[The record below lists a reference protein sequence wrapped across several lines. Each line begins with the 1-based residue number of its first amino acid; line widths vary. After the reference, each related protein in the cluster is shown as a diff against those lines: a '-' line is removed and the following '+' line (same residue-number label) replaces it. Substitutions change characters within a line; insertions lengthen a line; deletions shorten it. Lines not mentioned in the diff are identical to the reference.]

1 MVNIARWTMAH
12 RRTVVVAWIVAVVGI
27 FAVSGAVGKKTAS
40 SFTLPGTGS
49 QQAVDLLQSKFPAQA
64 GDADQIVFQ
73 ARNGTLTSGADRSSI
88 EAMLAR
94 VARLPHVTSV
104 VSPYAAGQQAISR
117 DGTIGFATVNFDE
130 RANALPVAAVNRVIS
145 TAQSA
150 RSATLDVQL
159 GGQAI
164 EQAQQASLGFAT
176 IVGIAAAIVIL
187 LISFGSF
194 AAMGLPIATAL
205 LGLGAGIGVI
215 TLASHVIDMPSFA
228 SELALMIGLGV
239 GVDYALFIVTRFR
252 ENFRSNG
259 GNVEQAVEAAINT
272 SGRAVL
278 FAGITVVIALL
289 GMFALGV
296 SLLSG
301 AAVAASIGVVLVLFA
316 SLTLLPALLS
326 LIGRRVGEASG
337 RPAVRFRRRRS
348 GPAAQSSPAVAQ
360 SSPAVAQPSPAV
372 AQPERAG
379 FWLRWVQRVQR
390 RPAITA
396 VAATALM
403 LALAAPALGLRLA
416 SSDAGNDPANQ
427 TTRQAYELLAK
438 GFGRGFNGP
447 LQLAVA
453 LPQAHDTAALTRLS
467 DAVRSTPGV
476 VSVARPELNRDGTA
490 AAVVVY
496 PATSPQSAETSSL
509 VTHLRDSVIPS
520 VERSSGARVYVGGA
534 TAAQVDFSHVLASK
548 LPLFIGVVVALAA
561 LLLLVVF
568 RSFVIPA
575 QAALMNLL
583 SIGASLGIVQAVF
596 ERGWGAGLFGSQ
608 AGPIDSFIPVLTFA
622 IVFGLSMD
630 YEVFLVSRVHEEWQA
645 RRDPSAAVREGL
657 SRTGRVISAAAAVM
671 VAVFGAFAI
680 SGDRVLAMFGLAMAS
695 AVFLDA
701 IVVRMLLLPAVLELL
716 GRRTWAMPTWLDRRL
731 PRIAIEAEDHDGA
744 HPASRPTLEPAF
756 EPTS

>member
-1 MVNIARWTMAH
+1 VKDGTNMVNIARWTMAH
-12 RRTVVVAWIVAVVGI
+12 RRTVVVAWIVAVVGV
-27 FAVSGAVGKKTAS
+27 FAISSSVGKKTAS

-73 ARNGTLTSGADRSSI
+73 SRTGTLSDAANRAKID
-88 EAMLAR
+88 AMLAR
-94 VARLPHVTSV
+94 VAGLPHVTSV
-104 VSPYAAGQQAISR
+104 VTPYAAGQHAISR
-117 DGTIGFATVNFDE
+117 DGTIGFATVNFDQ
-130 RANALPVAAVNRVIS
+130 RANALPVAAVDRVIS
-145 TAQSA
+145 TAESA
-150 RSATLDVQL
+150 RSSALGVQL

-176 IVGIAAAIVIL
+176 VVGIAAAILIL

-215 TLASHVIDMPSFA
+215 TLASHVIEMPSFA

-252 ENFRSNG
+252 ENYAGNG

-278 FAGITVVIALL
+278 FAGVTVVIALL

-301 AAVAASIGVVLVLFA
+301 AAVAASIGVVLVLSA

-326 LIGRRVGEASG
+326 LIGRRVGEAGG
-337 RPAVRFRRRRS
+337 RRGRLQARS
-348 GPAAQSSPAVAQ
+348 GSRPDASRP
-360 SSPAVAQPSPAV
+360 
-372 AQPERAG
+372 G

-390 RPAITA
+390 RPAMTA
-396 VAATALM
+396 VAATTLM
-403 LALAAPALGLRLA
+403 LVLASPALGLRLA

-427 TTRQAYELLAK
+427 TTRQAFDLLAK
-438 GFGRGFNGP
+438 GFGPGFNGP

-453 LPQAHDTAALTRLS
+453 LPRAHDTAALTSLS
-467 DAVRSTPGV
+467 HAVKSTPGV
-476 VSVARPELNRDGTA
+476 VSVTPPELNRDGTA

-496 PATSPQSAETSSL
+496 PSTSPQSAQTSSL
-509 VTHLRDSVIPS
+509 VTRLRNSVIPP

-534 TAAQVDFSHVLASK
+534 TAAQVDFSHVLATK

-568 RSFVIPA
+568 RSFVIPV

-583 SIGASLGIVQAVF
+583 SIGASLGIIQAVF
-596 ERGWGAGLFGSQ
+596 ERGWLAGLFGAQ
-608 AGPIDSFIPVLTFA
+608 AGPIDSFIPVLAFA

-645 RRDPSAAVREGL
+645 RRDASAAVREGL
-657 SRTGRVISAAAAVM
+657 ARTGRVITAAAAVM

-680 SGDRVLAMFGLAMAS
+680 SGDRVLAMFGLTMAS

-701 IVVRMLLLPAVLELL
+701 LVVRMLLLPAVLQIL
-716 GRRTWAMPTWLDRRL
+716 GRATWAMPRWLDRRL
-731 PRIAIEAEDHDGA
+731 PRIAIEAQEPP
-744 HPASRPTLEPAF
+744 PAPAAKPALEPAF

>member
-1 MVNIARWTMAH
+1 MVKIARWTMAH

-73 ARNGTLTSGADRSSI
+73 ARNGTLTSGADRASI
-88 EAMLAR
+88 DPMLAR
-94 VARLPHVTSV
+94 VAALPHVTSV
-104 VSPYAAGQQAISR
+104 VSPYAAGQHAISR

-145 TAQSA
+145 TAESA
-150 RSATLDVQL
+150 RSSTLDVQL

-252 ENFRSNG
+252 ENYKSNG

-278 FAGITVVIALL
+278 FAGVTVVIALL

-326 LIGRRVGEASG
+326 MVGRRVGEAGG
-337 RPAVRFRRRRS
+337 RSLVRIGRRRV
-348 GPAAQSSPAVAQ
+348 SP
-360 SSPAVAQPSPAV
+360 PTQPSGADANAAP
-372 AQPERAG
+372 AG

-390 RPAITA
+390 RPALTA
-396 VAATALM
+396 VAAAALM

-427 TTRQAYELLAK
+427 TTRQAYDLLAK
-438 GFGRGFNGP
+438 GFGPGFNGP

-453 LPQAHDTAALTRLS
+453 LPQAHDTAALTELS
-467 DAVRSTPGV
+467 QAVKGTPGV

-496 PATSPQSAETSSL
+496 PSTSPQSAQTSSL

-561 LLLLVVF
+561 LLLLIVF
-568 RSFVIPA
+568 RSFLIPV

-583 SIGASLGIVQAVF
+583 SIGAALGIVQAVF

-657 SRTGRVISAAAAVM
+657 ARTGRVISAAAAVM

-701 IVVRMLLLPAVLELL
+701 IVVRMLLLPAVLQLL
-716 GRRTWAMPTWLDRRL
+716 GRATWWMPSWLDRRL
-731 PRIAIEAEDHDGA
+731 PRIAIEAEGQNA
-744 HPASRPTLEPAF
+744 GHPASEHRPALEPAF

>member
-1 MVNIARWTMAH
+1 MVKIARWTMAH

-27 FAVSGAVGKKTAS
+27 FAVSSSVGKKTAS

-49 QQAVDLLQSKFPAQA
+49 QQAVDLLQSRFPAQA
-64 GDADQIVFQ
+64 GDADQIVFH
-73 ARNGTLTSGADRSSI
+73 AKTGRLTDAADRATI
-88 EAMLAR
+88 DTTVAR

-104 VSPYAAGQQAISR
+104 VSPYAPGQRAISR
-117 DGTIGFATVNFDE
+117 DGTIGFATVDFDE
-130 RANALPVAAVNRVIS
+130 RANALPSAAVDRVIS
-145 TAQSA
+145 TAESA

-176 IVGIAAAIVIL
+176 VVGIAAAIVIL
-187 LISFGSF
+187 LISLGSF
-194 AAMGLPIATAL
+194 SAMGLPIATAL

-228 SELALMIGLGV
+228 TELALMIGLGV
-239 GVDYALFIVTRFR
+239 GIDYALFIVTRFR
-252 ENFRSNG
+252 ENYGSNG

-278 FAGITVVIALL
+278 FAGVTVVIALL

-301 AAVAASIGVVLVLFA
+301 AAVAASIGVVLVLAA

-326 LIGRRVGEASG
+326 LIGRRVGEAGG
-337 RPAVRFRRRRS
+337 RRAE
-348 GPAAQSSPAVAQ
+348 
-360 SSPAVAQPSPAV
+360 AQPTRP
-372 AQPERAG
+372 G
-379 FWLRWVQRVQR
+379 FWMRWVQRVQR
-390 RPAITA
+390 RPALTA
-396 VAATALM
+396 VAATTLM
-403 LALAAPALGLRLA
+403 LVLAAPALGLRLA
-416 SSDAGNDPANQ
+416 SSDAGNDPSSQ
-427 TTRQAYELLAK
+427 TTRQAFDLLAE
-438 GFGRGFNGP
+438 GFGPGFNGP

-453 LPQAHDTAALTRLS
+453 LPRAHDTEALADLTE
-467 DAVRSTPGV
+467 AVKSTPGV
-476 VSVARPELNRDGTA
+476 VSVAPPELNQAGTA
-490 AAVVVY
+490 AAVVAY
-496 PATSPQSAETSSL
+496 PSTSPQSAQTSSL
-509 VTHLRDSVIPS
+509 VTRLRDSVIPP
-520 VERSSGARVYVGGA
+520 VERNTGARVYVGGA

-568 RSFVIPA
+568 RSFVIPM

-596 ERGWGAGLFGSQ
+596 ERGWLGGLFGAQ
-608 AGPIDSFIPVLTFA
+608 PGPIDSFIPVLTFA

-630 YEVFLVSRVHEEWQA
+630 YEVFLISRVHEEWQA
-645 RRDPSAAVREGL
+645 RRDASAAVREGL
-657 SRTGRVISAAAAVM
+657 ARTGRVITAAAAVM
-671 VAVFGAFAI
+671 VSVFAAFAI

-701 IVVRMLLLPAVLELL
+701 LVVRMLLLPAVLELL
-716 GRRTWAMPTWLDRRL
+716 GRTTWAMPRWLDRRL
-731 PRIAIEAEDHDGA
+731 PRIAIEAEDQHA
-744 HPASRPTLEPAF
+744 AQPAPRRSLEPAI
-756 EPTS
+756 EAAP